1 MLATHTISL
10 PSSSSAPTNT
20 HGVTTT
26 AKRKRKPAGTPDP
39 DAEVVYLSPETLME
53 SDRYVCEVCNLSFQ
67 REQNLQ
73 MHRRRHKLPWTLHK
87 NERPPHEA
95 AAAAR
100 KRAYVC
106 PEPSCVH
113 HDPAH
118 ALGDLVGIKKHFRR
132 KHTNHKQWVCER
144 CSKGYAVHSDFKAHL
159 KTCGTRGHSCDCGRV
174 FSRVETFIEH
184 QDSCKSRRKESGGD
198 RLHPPL
204 KPAAFFPPIFNLNL
218 NTTAEPH
225 SQYRLISERRT
236 EATSAKELIIFPV
249 HKDGN
254 NLSSP
259 SSSSPHRHTLELREL
274 FPSKKNEEA
283 TANSAAIDDEEE
295 DHNTLLRRA
304 LILRN
309 ETKAVMKVAMEQK
322 AKAAEKRKQARV
334 LMEMANQEMERAKK
348 MREQAFVTQIRNAQL
363 LQKDRLTWQM
373 LIGSSSGAAQ
383 HRITTCDSCKLNRS
397 TKAFQESA
405 VNYYFP
411 PAITHGENGDN
422 NTLMLFRPP

>member
-20 HGVTTT
+20 HGVTTTT

-73 MHRRRHKLPWTLHK
+73 MHRRRHKLP
-87 NERPPHEA
+87 
-95 AAAAR
+95 
-100 KRAYVC
+100 KRVYVC

-132 KHTNHKQWVCER
+132 KHSNHKQWVCER
-144 CSKGYAVHSDFKAHL
+144 CSKGYAVHSDYKAHL

-184 QDSCKSRRKESGGD
+184 QDSCKARRKEIGGD
-198 RLHPPL
+198 RLQTPL
-204 KPAAFFPPIFNLNL
+204 K
-218 NTTAEPH
+218 
-225 SQYRLISERRT
+225 
-236 EATSAKELIIFPV
+236 SA
-249 HKDGN
+249 
-254 NLSSP
+254 
-259 SSSSPHRHTLELREL
+259 
-274 FPSKKNEEA
+274 
-283 TANSAAIDDEEE
+283 AAIDDDDEE

-304 LILRN
+304 LRLRS
-309 ETKAVMKVAMEQK
+309 ETKEVMKVAMEQK

-334 LMEMANQEMERAKK
+334 LMEMANQEMEKAKK
-348 MREQAFVTQIRNAQL
+348 IREQAFVTEIRNSQ

-373 LIGSSSGAAQ
+373 LIGSSSGGQ
-383 HRITTCDSCKLNRS
+383 HRITCDSCKMNRS
-397 TKAFQESA
+397 KAFFQESA

-411 PAITHGENGDN
+411 SAITHGENGDN
-422 NTLMLFRPP
+422 NNNSLMFRPLRPA